1 MSHTSTVSSVRAA
14 STAATSA
21 MASALTGSAASRA
34 RACSPSLG
42 GAHGA
47 RLGQPVAQA
56 AQRVAEPPGDGRVG
70 RPLRRIDER
79 RRVER
84 DQPGWARH
92 RPVAGVHAV
101 EVAADGQ
108 QHVGPPDQLRHLG
121 LVRRQPDRE
130 RVRGGR
136 HAATAE
142 ARHHRRAQVLGQ
154 HRDRRLGVHRAA
166 ARPDDHPGVGE
177 HGGGRVEI
185 RLRGQR
191 LEPGARRQRRDG
203 LVAEHV
209 GGDVHVDRPARVP
222 HRRGDGFV
230 QHACDL
236 GGRAGREHR
245 LGQRPEQARL
255 VARLVQHTAE
265 PARAAQRLWD
275 LRRHEQHRRAGGRGL
290 AERGQRVGRAR
301 PGGDDGGAEAPGGA
315 GPAVGGVDGG
325 LLVPDDQRRP
335 LGHLPER
342 EVVHPREPED
352 GGGAVHRD
360 GVDDRPRNAPH
371 APSLTPPAAPVPRD
385 GLAARGTITG

>member
-1 MSHTSTVSSVRAA
+1 V
-14 STAATSA
+14 
-21 MASALTGSAASRA
+21 
-34 RACSPSLG
+34 P
-42 GAHGA
+42 
-47 RLGQPVAQA
+47 
-56 AQRVAEPPGDGRVG
+56 
-70 RPLRRIDER
+70 
-79 RRVER
+79 
-84 DQPGWARH
+84 
-92 RPVAGVHAV
+92 
-101 EVAADGQ
+101 
-108 QHVGPPDQLRHLG
+108 
-121 LVRRQPDRE
+121 
-130 RVRGGR
+130 
-136 HAATAE
+136 
-142 ARHHRRAQVLGQ
+142 
-154 HRDRRLGVHRAA
+154 
-166 ARPDDHPGVGE
+166 
-177 HGGGRVEI
+177 
-185 RLRGQR
+185 
-191 LEPGARRQRRDG
+191 
-203 LVAEHV
+203 EHV

-230 QHACDL
+230 QHAGDL

>member
-21 MASALTGSAASRA
+21 MASALTGSAAIRS

-47 RLGQPVAQA
+47 RLGSRSRRPRSASPSRPATVASA
-56 AQRVAEPPGDGRVG
+56 AHSGGSTSG
-70 RPLRRIDER
+70 
-79 RRVER
+79 
-84 DQPGWARH
+84 
-92 RPVAGVHAV
+92 AGSSVTS
-101 EVAADGQ
+101 
-108 QHVGPPDQLRHLG
+108 
-121 LVRRQPDRE
+121 
-130 RVRGGR
+130 RGGR
-136 HAATAE
+136 GIVQLRVFMPSRSPPTASSTSARPISSATSGSCGGSPTASGC
-142 ARHHRRAQVLGQ
+142 AVGGTPRPPKLATTGAPRCSASTATDGSASTAPPPAQMTTRASAST
-154 HRDRRLGVHRAA
+154 AA
-166 ARPDDHPGVGE
+166 AASRSASVGS
-177 HGGGRVEI
+177 GSN
-185 RLRGQR
+185 Q
-191 LEPGARRQRRDG
+191 GARRQRRDG

-209 GGDVHVDRPARVP
+209 GGDVHVDGPARVP

-230 QHACDL
+230 QHAGDL
-236 GGRAGREHR
+236 GGRARREHR

-371 APSLTPPAAPVPRD
+371 APSLTPPAAPAPRD